1 MWFEKLFAGVLRVI
15 TPLGP
20 RFIQPSLSQ
29 RIYLLWIFRN
39 FETLPVQ
46 VLTRRQLRLI
56 DALCAERRF
65 VLQPDS
71 NGREW
76 PILGTVERRQPRVS
90 EPAEVD
96 PRMKKSVTFS
106 PRISPALNRPRDR
119 PPHLVEVVNFT
130 VRRKSANHK
139 DMKYHQAPSW
149 VFLRGPWCPSRSML
163 F

>member
-20 RFIQPSLSQ
+20 RFIQPSLSH

-65 VLQPDS
+65 VLPTDAD
-71 NGREW
+71 GR
-76 PILGTVERRQPRVS
+76 PMLGTLERRPPRVS

-96 PRMKKSVTFS
+96 ARMEKSVTS
-106 PRISPALNRPRDR
+106 LA
-119 PPHLVEVVNFT
+119 PHLSRAEP
-130 VRRKSANHK
+130 
-139 DMKYHQAPSW
+139 PS
-149 VFLRGPWCPSRSML
+149 
-163 F
+163 